1 MKIYLNTLIW
11 ILILGLSGCQNGNN
25 VKHSPERL
33 ISTKWIFLGFQHND
47 TKIYESVP
55 SDLSEMYIAFSI
67 SHSFQAESSCNTAY
81 GNYLILEQNSL
92 KIDSIVMTKMFCI
105 DSTQSTWEDKYI
117 TGLKSSR
124 RFKITNDTLSISS
137 DSNIEMIF
145 KVGSQKAKP
154 GNQN

>member
-1 MKIYLNTLIW
+1 MKIYLKTLIC

-25 VKHSPERL
+25 AKHSRDRL

-47 TKIYESVP
+47 SKSYESVP
-55 SDLSEMYIAFSI
+55 FNLSEMNITFSI

-81 GNYLILEQNSL
+81 GNYLIYEQNSL
-92 KIDSIVMTKMFCI
+92 KIDSVVMTKMFCI

-117 TGLKSSR
+117 SGLKSSKG
-124 RFKITNDTLSISS
+124 FEINNDTLSISTT
-137 DSNIEMIF
+137 SNIEMIF
-145 KVGSQKAKP
+145 KVETQKTRP

>member
-25 VKHSPERL
+25 AKHSRDRL
-33 ISTKWIFLGFQHND
+33 NSTKWIFLGFQHND

-55 SDLSEMYIAFSI
+55 SDLSEMNIAFSI
-67 SHSFQAESSCNTAY
+67 SHSFQAESSCNTVY

-92 KIDSIVMTKMFCI
+92 KIDSVVMTKMFCI

-124 RFKITNDTLSISS
+124 GFEITNDTLSIGT

-145 KVGSQKAKP
+145 KVGSQKTKP
-154 GNQN
+154 GNKN